1 MKQTAMKQT
10 TDPVLKTRQQPF
22 RRFRSLLAGVASL
35 LLLLPLAAGAQTEVE
50 RRVSASPEGT
60 VRIENAAGSVVVT
73 GWERSEVE
81 VTGTLG
87 RQAGELSV
95 ETGGAEVEVEVELRG
110 RHRSDG
116 WAHLE
121 VRVPRGSRVSVEG
134 ISTEVTVTGVA
145 GEVAVETV
153 SGAVRV
159 EGAPRSASVETV
171 SGAIAVD
178 ADSAEVSAESVS
190 GAIELTGVRRRL
202 AAGSVSGRVSVR
214 AEELE
219 RAEIEIV
226 SGRAELD
233 VTLAPRA
240 EVEVTSHSGGVELRL
255 PRATSAHFR
264 VESFSGRID
273 NELGPRARSTGSFT
287 PEKELDFTLGDG
299 TARVSIE
306 TFSGD
311 VEIAER

>member
-1 MKQTAMKQT
+1 MTKITTAN
-10 TDPVLKTRQQPF
+10 LKTRQQPF
-22 RRFRSLLAGVASL
+22 RRARTLLAGAAWT
-35 LLLLPLAAGAQTEVE
+35 LLLLPVAAGAQTEVE

-60 VRIENAAGSVVVT
+60 VRIENAAGSVLVT
-73 GWERSEVE
+73 GWERSEVA

-87 RQAGELSV
+87 RQAEELAV
-95 ETGGAEVEVEVELRG
+95 ETDGAEVEVEVELRG
-110 RHRSDG
+110 RHRSEG

-121 VRVPRGSRVSVEG
+121 VKVPRGSRVSVEG

-145 GEVAVETV
+145 GEVEVETV
-153 SGAVRV
+153 SGAVRI
-159 EGAPRSASVETV
+159 EGAPRSVSVETV
-171 SGAIAVD
+171 SGGIAVD

-219 RAEIEIV
+219 RAEVEIV
-226 SGRAELD
+226 SGRAKLD

-255 PRATSAHFR
+255 PRSTSAHFR

-273 NELGPRARSTGSFT
+273 NELGPPARRTGSFT
-287 PEKELDFTLGDG
+287 SEKELDFTLGAG
-299 TARVSIE
+299 GARVSIE

-311 VEIAER
+311 VKIAER